1 MKKLS
6 ILAVACLGVVN
17 MSAWAANTTAT
28 VISAEPIYE
37 RVQTP
42 RQRCVTEN
50 VTQQVPMQSPR
61 AGNNNVAGS
70 VLGGLA
76 GALIGSQIG
85 DGNGKKAAIAAGAI
99 GGTLLGAEISQNGMP
114 GQGYSQG
121 YSTQTMPVE
130 RCTTYMDESQTVN
143 GYHVTYEY
151 AGQQYHTTMPNK
163 PGRRI
168 DVDVQV
174 TPRMY

>member
-1 MKKLS
+1 MKRLS
-6 ILAVACLGVVN
+6 ILATACLT
-17 MSAWAANTTAT
+17 MTCTSALAANTTAQ

-50 VTQQVPMQSPR
+50 VTQQIPVQTPR
-61 AGNNNVAGS
+61 AGGNHVAGS

-85 DGNGKKAAIAAGAI
+85 DGSGKKAAIAAGAI

-114 GQGYSQG
+114 GQGQSQG
-121 YSTQTMPVE
+121 YTTQTMPVE
-130 RCTTYMDESQTVN
+130 RCTTYMDDSQAIN

-174 TPRMY
+174 TPRNY